1 MVFIGTIPRR
11 SVNLPSGSLWAL
23 ISSTL
28 SGSLVQGPAIEAFYR
43 KFEKY
48 LGSGLDHELHVI
60 GAETGR
66 SAFELALRSL
76 DLPEGCEIVF
86 PTFTFPVMPMVA
98 KLLGYRPV
106 FCDVDPQTFN
116 SGPEQIEP
124 LLNER
129 TGAILAT
136 HLFGRPC
143 PIREIAELADQHGVK
158 LVEDCAHA
166 LGVRVDGRSVGTF
179 GDIGMFSFA
188 EGKNMPCMGGGALAI
203 RGDEDY
209 ARAQALIAEACA
221 PAPAKM
227 RKLGTSV
234 WIHWLVTRP
243 LIFGLTAYQ
252 ILRLKQRK
260 GEALMDSAVGNQ
272 LLAKYEKSDPR
283 IRRFANLQAR
293 IGLKQLDRI
302 DAFNAGAKRNAEILT
317 EAMGEV
323 PHVQAPPMDGEH
335 IYVYYP
341 LRVDPDKRDDL
352 RHYLLREG
360 VDTKTTDMSACSVLD
375 AFREGDEAAGQTTE
389 SHILEIC
396 VYPVLS
402 ARQMRRVGSAIR
414 TWALKQGTPKALDP
428 GARDPQSETAAT
440 TTSSK
445 PPVSERR
452 QGA

>member
-1 MVFIGTIPRR
+1 MAWIGTIPRR
-11 SVNLPSGSLWAL
+11 SVNLPPGSLWAL
-23 ISSTL
+23 VSSTL
-28 SGSLVQGPAIEAFYR
+28 GGTLIDGPAVDAFYR

-48 LGSGLDHELHVI
+48 LGSPHVI

-76 DLPEGCEIVF
+76 DLPDGCEIIF
-86 PTFTFPVMPMVA
+86 PVFTFPVMPMVA
-98 KLLGYRPV
+98 KLLGYKPV
-106 FCDVDPQTFN
+106 FCDVDPKTFN
-116 SGPEQIEP
+116 SGPEQIQP
-124 LLNER
+124 LLGDN

-143 PIREIAELADQHGVK
+143 PIREIADMATSRGIR

-166 LGVRVDGRSVGTF
+166 LGVRVDGQSVGTF

-203 RGDEDY
+203 ASDEDY
-209 ARAQALIAEACA
+209 ARAQALIAEA
-221 PAPAKM
+221 PAPDGSKM
-227 RKLGTSV
+227 RSLGTSV

-243 LIFGLTAYQ
+243 WIFGLTAYQ

-260 GEALMDSAVGNQ
+260 GEALMDSAVGNE
-272 LLAKYEKSDPR
+272 LLRKYEKSNPM
-283 IRRFANLQAR
+283 IRRFANLQGR

-323 PHVQAPPMDGEH
+323 PCVQAPPMDGEH

-375 AFREGDEAAGQTTE
+375 PFREGDEAEGQTTE
-389 SHILEIC
+389 SHVLEIC

-402 ARQMRRVGSAIR
+402 ARQMRRVGQAIR
-414 TWALKQGTPKALDP
+414 KWALQQGTPKAHD
-428 GARDPQSETAAT
+428 TASPTQESPRAT
-440 TTSSK
+440 VP

>member
-1 MVFIGTIPRR
+1 MALIGTIPRR

-28 SGSLVQGPAIEAFYR
+28 GGSLIEGPAVDAFYR
-43 KFEKY
+43 KFERY
-48 LGSGLDHELHVI
+48 LGTPHVI

-66 SAFELALRSL
+66 SAFELALASL
-76 DLPEGCEIVF
+76 DLPQGCEIIF
-86 PTFTFPVMPMVA
+86 PVFTFPVMPMVA
-98 KLLGYRPV
+98 KLMGFKPV
-106 FCDVDPQTFN
+106 FCDVDPATFN
-116 SGPEQIEP
+116 SGPAQIEP

-129 TGAILAT
+129 TGVILAT

-143 PIREIAELADQHGVK
+143 PIREIAELAESRGIK

-166 LGVRVDGRSVGTF
+166 LGVRVGGQSVGTF

-203 RGDEDY
+203 KSDEDY
-209 ARAQALIAEACA
+209 ARAEELIAKA
-221 PAPAKM
+221 PAPESSKM
-227 RKLGTSV
+227 RSLGQSV

-260 GEALMDSAVGNQ
+260 GENLMDSAVGNA
-272 LLAKYEKSDPR
+272 LLAKYEKSDPK
-283 IRRFANLQAR
+283 IRRFANLQGR

-317 EAMGEV
+317 QAMGEV
-323 PHVQAPPMDGEH
+323 PGVQAPPMDGEH

-360 VDTKTTDMSACSVLD
+360 VDTKTTDMSACSVLEP
-375 AFREGDEAAGQTTE
+375 FREGDEVAGQTTE

-402 ARQMRRVGSAIR
+402 ARQMRRVGKAIR
-414 TWALKQGTPKALDP
+414 KWALQQGTPT
-428 GARDPQSETAAT
+428 GIGRGSIDPQAEVQVT
-440 TTSSK
+440 TTSTP

>member
-1 MVFIGTIPRR
+1 MAWIGTIPRR
-11 SVNLPSGSLWAL
+11 SVNLPPGSLWAL

-28 SGSLVQGPAIEAFYR
+28 GGKLIEGPAVDSFYR

-48 LGSGLDHELHVI
+48 LGTPHVI

-66 SAFELALRSL
+66 SAFELALESL
-76 DLPEGCEIVF
+76 DLPKGCEIIF
-86 PTFTFPVMPMVA
+86 PVFTFPVMPMVA
-98 KLLGYRPV
+98 KLLGYKPV
-106 FCDVDPQTFN
+106 FCDVDPKTFN
-116 SGPEQIEP
+116 SGLEQIEP
-124 LLNER
+124 LLNEN

-143 PIREIAELADQHGVK
+143 PIHEIADLAKSRGIR

-166 LGVRVDGRSVGTF
+166 LGVRVGGQSVGTF

-203 RGDEDY
+203 ASDEDY
-209 ARAQALIAEACA
+209 ARAQALIAKA
-221 PAPAKM
+221 PAPDSAKM
-227 RKLGTSV
+227 RSLGTSV

-252 ILRLKQRK
+252 ILRQKQRK
-260 GEALMDSAVGNQ
+260 GEALMDSAVGNE
-272 LLAKYEKSDPR
+272 LLRKYEKSDPK
-283 IRRFANLQAR
+283 IRRFANLQGK

-302 DAFNAGAKRNAEILT
+302 DAFNSGAKRNAEILT
-317 EAMGEV
+317 EAMGDV
-323 PHVQAPPMDGEH
+323 PCVQSPPMDGEH

-375 AFREGDEAAGQTTE
+375 AFSEGDEVQGQTTE
-389 SHILEIC
+389 SHVLEIC

-402 ARQMRRVGSAIR
+402 AGQMRRVGKAIR
-414 TWALKQGTPKALDP
+414 KWALQQGTPKAHDSSSTV
-428 GARDPQSETAAT
+428 QETPAT
-440 TTSSK
+440 TQ
-445 PPVSERR
+445 PPIAERR